1 MSTRINTNTTAF
13 EAARNLSNS
22 SDMLA
27 KNIQRL
33 SSGMRINSAADDA
46 AGLVISQNMKAQSN
60 GLDQATKNS
69 NDAINVAKTAEGA
82 MGEVHSLLMS
92 MRQLAVHAANA
103 GVNSA
108 ADVAADQTQLS
119 SALSSINRISST
131 TQFSNK
137 KLLDGSASGAATTTS
152 GSASISGG
160 GNTAALSVVAQGA
173 WSAANSFTTA
183 SITGATKS
191 TTISG
196 TTGNSGADI
205 NFSGTLVI
213 NGSSYTIG
221 GSGNNLD
228 AAGVTNAIQ
237 ASGYTASMDTTAKK
251 LVLTATAAGAGASAP
266 VVDMTGLSSFA
277 SATITTGG
285 VAQSSTDY
293 RGTDAT
299 MNIGGGSGITSVA
312 TSTQNGTSS
321 FTFAN
326 GTVATSNA
334 VVAAVASKTA
344 AAGAASANTTTTAT
358 AGSNLLGSNTL
369 TTVAGT
375 STTGADLQF
384 QIGAN
389 SGQTASQRIASVAT
403 DQLGK
408 SAASYKDASGNS
420 QTVYTDSIKN
430 IDLTTF
436 KGAQDAIAVID
447 KAISDI
453 SSARASIGAFQSN
466 VLDSNV
472 RSLGVASQNVKAS
485 MSTIVDT
492 DLSSEIV
499 DYTKNQILTQ
509 AGTSALGQANQAPQA
524 ILKLLQ

>member
-46 AGLVISQNMKAQSN
+46 AGLVISQSMKAQAG

-69 NDAINVAKTAEGA
+69 NDAVNVAKTAEGA

-92 MRQLAVHAANA
+92 MRQLAVHAANS

-108 ADVAADQTQLS
+108 ADVAADQTQLT

-137 KLLDGSASGAATTTS
+137 KLLDGSASSAATTTS
-152 GSASISGG
+152 GSAKISGA
-160 GNTAALSVVAQGA
+160 GNTAALSVVAQGS
-173 WSAANSFTTA
+173 WSAANSFTTS

-196 TTGNSGADI
+196 TTGNAGADVL
-205 NFSGTLVI
+205 FSGSLVI
-213 NGSSYTIG
+213 NGQSYTIG
-221 GSGNNLD
+221 GAGNNVD

-266 VVDMTGLSSFA
+266 VVDMTGLSSAATA
-277 SATITTGG
+277 SGATTGTLT
-285 VAQSSTDY
+285 STDY
-293 RGTDAT
+293 RGSDAT
-299 MNIGGGSGITSVA
+299 LNIGGGSGINSVA

-326 GTVATSNA
+326 GTVATSTS
-334 VVAAVASKTA
+334 VVAAVAAKTA
-344 AAGAASANTTTTAT
+344 AAGAAGANTTTTPT
-358 AGSNLLGSNTL
+358 AGSNLLGSNTF

-375 STTGADLQF
+375 STTGQDLQF

-408 SAASYKDASGNS
+408 SANSYTDASGNS
-420 QTVYTDSIKN
+420 QQVYTDSIKN

-453 SSARASIGAFQSN
+453 STARASIGAFQSN
-466 VLDSNV
+466 ILESNV
-472 RSLGVASQNVKAS
+472 RSLGIASQNVKAS